1 MDAQMV
7 GQLIGSYGFPI
18 YMCILFATSMKK
30 TLEGVTQSI
39 NSNTQTINSNTQIV
53 MQLQQKIEQMGGKA
67 HE

>member
-1 MDAQMV
+1 MI

-18 YMCILFATSMKK
+18 YMCIFFATTMKK

-39 NSNTQTINSNTQIV
+39 DSNTQIINSNTQIV
-53 MQLQQKIEQMGGKA
+53 MQLHQRIEQIGGKS

>member
-18 YMCILFATSMKK
+18 YMCIFFATTMKK
-30 TLEGVTQSI
+30 TLEGVSQSL
-39 NSNTQTINSNTQIV
+39 SANTQIL
-53 MQLQQKIEQMGGKA
+53 MQLERKIEQIGGKT